1 MELFLADENFN
12 AAIVSGLRHRL
23 PEFDVTT
30 VQSEGLTG
38 AADLEVLAW
47 AAEHNRI
54 LLTHD
59 KKTMPAFV
67 YQRLAQG
74 EPVAG
79 VVEVDNKASIK
90 RVIEDILIIAQ
101 CSLPGEHRSMIVR
114 VPF

>member
-1 MELFLADENFN
+1 MERFLADENFN
-12 AAIVSGLRHRL
+12 AAIVSGLRLQL
-23 PEFDVTT
+23 PELDITT

-38 AADLEVLAW
+38 ASDLELLAW

-59 KKTMPAFV
+59 KKTMPPFV
-67 YQRLAQG
+67 YERLTRG

-79 VVEVDNKASIK
+79 VVEVADRASIHQI
-90 RVIEDILIIAQ
+90 IEDILLIAQ

-114 VPF
+114 VPL